1 MADYPDFDEALR
13 RFQKFVAMQ
22 GAPDYIVFVTPEEV
36 LLSGGRLRVWLPD
49 VAASLRQARE
59 AYQQA
64 VNNRHGVLMAGL
76 CRIENQLCSYVYG
89 PSCEEEAIALTYPD
103 GLKLSVR
110 SPLPKGDLV
119 RKRWK
124 WRLLRAL
131 ERRRPE
137 ILVNK
142 QEMFK

>member
-1 MADYPDFDEALR
+1 MTDYPDFDEALR

-22 GAPDYIVFVTPEEV
+22 GAPERIVFVTPEEV
-36 LLSGGRLRVWLPD
+36 LLSEGRLRVCLPEA
-49 VAASLRQARE
+49 AASLVRARDV
-59 AYQQA
+59 YQQA

-76 CRIENQLCSYVYG
+76 CRLENQLCSYVYG
-89 PSCEEEAIALTYPD
+89 PTSEEEAMALLYPD
-103 GLKLSVR
+103 GLKLSLPA
-110 SPLPKGDLV
+110 PLPKGYPV
-119 RKRWK
+119 GKWW

-131 ERRRPE
+131 ERCRPE

>member
-1 MADYPDFDEALR
+1 MTDYPDFDEALR

-22 GAPDYIVFVTPEEV
+22 GAPERIVFVTPEEV
-36 LLSGGRLRVWLPD
+36 LLSEGRLRVCLPEA
-49 VAASLRQARE
+49 AASLVRARD

-64 VNNRHGVLMAGL
+64 VNKRHGVLMAGL
-76 CRIENQLCSYVYG
+76 CRLENQLCSYVYG
-89 PSCEEEAIALTYPD
+89 PTSEEEAMALLYPD
-103 GLKLSVR
+103 GLKLSLPA
-110 SPLPKGDLV
+110 PLPKGYPV
-119 RKRWK
+119 GKWW

-131 ERRRPE
+131 ERCRPE